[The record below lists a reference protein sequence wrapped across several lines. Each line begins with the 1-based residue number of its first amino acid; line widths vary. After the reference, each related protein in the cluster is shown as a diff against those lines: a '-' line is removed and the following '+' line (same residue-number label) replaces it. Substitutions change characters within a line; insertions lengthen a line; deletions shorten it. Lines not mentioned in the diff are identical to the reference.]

1 MSVLSKSLEYI
12 IKTMKCM
19 LWFLIPGEKWCSL
32 ETRMTSWKH
41 AYNLWSDFTWVRC
54 TGRLVTNISTDRL
67 VTGWMITLLIA
78 NKWLA
83 QCHSRRD
90 SYGRL
95 ILATIFFPNGLGTSM
110 FIRVAGDM
118 NKYIEK
124 LLNEV
129 INFQRHLERL
139 KWWATSNQM
148 KFL

>member
-12 IKTMKCM
+12 IKTMKYK
-19 LWFLIPGEKWCSL
+19 LWFLIPWEKWCSL
-32 ETRMTSWKH
+32 ETRMTSWKR
-41 AYNLWSDFTWVRC
+41 AYNLWSDSTWVRC

-95 ILATIFFPNGLGTSM
+95 ILATIFSPNGLGKSM

-129 INFQRHLERL
+129 IKFQRHLERL